1 MRFGEGHGAGWSA
14 GKEGRSLGYSKLTYE
29 EYIENPE
36 FYLAR
41 GILAPKWA
49 NELYG
54 KGYKGV
60 CAIDFYDDIF
70 GGDLEEHRMPED
82 YRTGEYAAIAIEQVK
97 QVKDGKGTIK
107 GRRITVTQD
116 QEELYDLIEES
127 ENFCMI
133 APISYAGRSRKSENA
148 RYLYALVIE
157 VDGIKPKSGL
167 TELIYSWSRRVAT
180 MPQPTYIVCSGN
192 GVHLYFVFER
202 PVPLFKNIYEQ
213 LTQAKR
219 AWTRVFWSS
228 YVSELSK
235 SVQYESLNQP
245 FRCVG
250 TITKN
255 ERSYA
260 MAFRTGEK
268 VTLEYLNSRMMAD
281 NLQLTVIYKSNL
293 PRQKAKELYPEWYR
307 RRIEE
312 GQPRGHWTRYQPI
325 YYNWIEKVL
334 SGAKVGHRYNCL
346 ENLCSLAVQC
356 NIEPEQVESDCR
368 RVAAKL
374 EELTV
379 DEDNHFTEY
388 DILCALRTY
397 HTASEQ
403 AYRRRIDIISDK
415 TGIPLTANKRRKKP
429 LKRDDGTALQVARM
443 IQNLQDPDGEWR
455 NKDGRPNKAEI
466 VRQWRLEHPDGKKSE
481 CIKDTGLSKTTVYKW
496 WS

>member
-97 QVKDGKGTIK
+97 QVKDGKETIK

-167 TELIYSWSRRVAT
+167 TELIYSWNRRVAT

-213 LTQAKR
+213 LIQAKR

-228 YVSELSK
+228 YVSELSN

-268 VTLEYLNSRMMAD
+268 VTLEYMNSRMMAD
-281 NLQLTVIYKSNL
+281 NLQLTVIYKSG
-293 PRQKAKELYPEWYR
+293 E
-307 RRIEE
+307 
-312 GQPRGHWTRYQPI
+312 
-325 YYNWIEKVL
+325 
-334 SGAKVGHRYNCL
+334 
-346 ENLCSLAVQC
+346 
-356 NIEPEQVESDCR
+356 
-368 RVAAKL
+368 RV
-374 EELTV
+374 
-379 DEDNHFTEY
+379 
-388 DILCALRTY
+388 
-397 HTASEQ
+397 
-403 AYRRRIDIISDK
+403 IS
-415 TGIPLTANKRRKKP
+415 
-429 LKRDDGTALQVARM
+429 
-443 IQNLQDPDGEWR
+443 
-455 NKDGRPNKAEI
+455 
-466 VRQWRLEHPDGKKSE
+466 
-481 CIKDTGLSKTTVYKW
+481 
-496 WS
+496 

>member
-1 MRFGEGHGAGWSA
+1 MELA
-14 GKEGRSLGYSKLTYE
+14 GKEECSLGYSKLTYE

-36 FYLAR
+36 VYLAR

-97 QVKDGKGTIK
+97 QVKDGKRTIK

-167 TELIYSWSRRVAT
+167 TELIYSWNRRVAT

-356 NIEPEQVESDCR
+356 NIEPEQV
-368 RVAAKL
+368 
-374 EELTV
+374 
-379 DEDNHFTEY
+379 
-388 DILCALRTY
+388 
-397 HTASEQ
+397 
-403 AYRRRIDIISDK
+403 
-415 TGIPLTANKRRKKP
+415 
-429 LKRDDGTALQVARM
+429 
-443 IQNLQDPDGEWR
+443 
-455 NKDGRPNKAEI
+455 
-466 VRQWRLEHPDGKKSE
+466 
-481 CIKDTGLSKTTVYKW
+481 
-496 WS
+496 